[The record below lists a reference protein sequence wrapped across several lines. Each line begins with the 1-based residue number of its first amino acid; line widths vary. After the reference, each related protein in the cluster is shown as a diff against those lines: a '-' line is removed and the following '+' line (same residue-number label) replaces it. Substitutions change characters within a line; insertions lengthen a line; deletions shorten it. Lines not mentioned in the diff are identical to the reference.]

1 MQYRPLDDSV
11 VGKVWESREPQ
22 TAMEWNGYEWLT
34 IRVTGTE
41 ETS

>member
-22 TAMEWNGYEWLT
+22 TAMEWLT